1 MPCACAQGVQIDRS
15 ALFHQPEQRV
25 DQPLRSEPYVCSQI
39 LMFLRTVGRAPRSTA
54 GRVRGVADD
63 DTSIKVSRQTRERL
77 ARLAA
82 ERRTT
87 LKDVVEELAA
97 ATLTAAEL
105 AEREQRAR
113 SVLAEHF
120 GVEVSDAD
128 LAASARLRA
137 MITRKERAA

>member
-1 MPCACAQGVQIDRS
+1 M
-15 ALFHQPEQRV
+15 
-25 DQPLRSEPYVCSQI
+25 
-39 LMFLRTVGRAPRSTA
+39 
-54 GRVRGVADD
+54 ADD

-113 SVLAEHF
+113 NVLAERF
-120 GVEVSDAD
+120 GVDVGDAE

-137 MITRKERAA
+137 MIARRESAA